1 MGSYIQDNLTPSE
14 IVEYE
19 TCLHWIVYIS
29 FRGLLT
35 LFIAP
40 AIDKLSSDFAITNRR
55 VIIKVG
61 LFSRRTLEMNWD
73 KVESIHVDQSI
84 IGRLLGYGN
93 IEVIGTGG
101 TREPF
106 MNIAAPMEF
115 RKQYQL
121 AVSAL

>member
-1 MGSYIQDNLTPSE
+1 MGSYIQDNLTPGE
-14 IVEYE
+14 RVEYE
-19 TCLHWIVYIS
+19 TSLHWIVFVS
-29 FRGLLT
+29 FRGFLT

-40 AIDKLSSDFAITNRR
+40 TIDKLSSDFAITNRR

-61 LFSRRTLEMNWD
+61 LFSRRTLEMNLD

-93 IEVIGTGG
+93 IEVVGTGG

-106 MNIAAPMEF
+106 MNIASPMEF

>member
-1 MGSYIQDNLTPSE
+1 MGSYVHDNLTPNE
-14 IVEYE
+14 RVEYE
-19 TCLHWIVYIS
+19 TSLHWIVFFS
-29 FRGLLT
+29 FRGFLT

-61 LFSRRTLEMNWD
+61 LFSRRTLEMNLD
-73 KVESIHVDQSI
+73 KVESIHVDQSV
-84 IGRLLGYGN
+84 IGRMLGYGN

-101 TREPF
+101 TREQF
-106 MNIAAPMEF
+106 VNITSPMEF

-121 AVSAL
+121 AVSVL

>member
-1 MGSYIQDNLTPSE
+1 MGSYVQENLTPNE
-14 IVEYE
+14 RVEYE
-19 TCLHWIVYIS
+19 TSLHWIVFLS
-29 FRGLLT
+29 FRGFIT

-40 AIDKLSSDFAITNRR
+40 LIDKLSSDFAITNRR

-61 LFSRRTLEMNWD
+61 LFSRRTLEMNLD

-84 IGRLLGYGN
+84 IGRMLDYGN

-101 TREPF
+101 TREQF
-106 MNIAAPMEF
+106 INIASQMEF

-121 AVSAL
+121 AVSVL

>member
-1 MGSYIQDNLTPSE
+1 MGSYIQDNLTPNE
-14 IVEYE
+14 KVEYE
-19 TCLHWIVYIS
+19 TGLHWIIYFS
-29 FRGLLT
+29 LRGFLT
-35 LFIAP
+35 LFISP
-40 AIDKLSSDFAITNRR
+40 IIEKLSSDFAITNRR

-61 LFSRRTLEMNWD
+61 LFSRRTLEMNLD

-84 IGRLLGYGN
+84 IGRMLGYGN

-101 TREPF
+101 TRELF
-106 MNIAAPMEF
+106 MCITSPIEF